1 MELTQL
7 QYFMVLAKTEH
18 MTRAAELLNITQ
30 PTLSKSIANLEAELG
45 VTLFDRIGH
54 QIVLNHD
61 GRVLRRHAQQVLADL
76 DLTRQIMHDLHTG
89 ERGNIAI
96 GSTMTFDPAS
106 PVRRYL
112 ADYFLHHPNVAQKVY
127 TSDLDRLTD
136 KLLARRFN
144 FILTIRIPDTPGI
157 VWTPLYESDLDI
169 LVPVS
174 HPLAEK
180 SALTLNDLC
189 GERLLCNVTVAEGL
203 DIVQNL
209 ATMTGRDP
217 DLLYD
222 GYDMELIASAVGH
235 GYGVGVVTSTAL
247 EEFRAVSGLAAA
259 EQPVRVLPLR
269 DEKLRRTVC
278 IGHRSDM
285 GFPSH
290 VRAFFDGLVKFC
302 RGQ

>member
-1 MELTQL
+1 M
-7 QYFMVLAKTEH
+7 
-18 MTRAAELLNITQ
+18 
-30 PTLSKSIANLEAELG
+30 
-45 VTLFDRIGH
+45 
-54 QIVLNHD
+54 
-61 GRVLRRHAQQVLADL
+61 
-76 DLTRQIMHDLHTG
+76 
-89 ERGNIAI
+89 
-96 GSTMTFDPAS
+96 
-106 PVRRYL
+106 
-112 ADYFLHHPNVAQKVY
+112 AQKVY

-144 FILTIRIPDTPGI
+144 FILSIRIPDTPGI
-157 VWTPLYESDLDI
+157 VWTPLYESNLDI
-169 LVPVS
+169 LVPES
-174 HPLAEK
+174 HPLAGK
-180 SALTLNDLC
+180 SALTLSDLC

-209 ATMTGRDP
+209 ATRTGRDP
-217 DLLYD
+217 ELLYD

-290 VRAFFDGLVKFC
+290 VRAFFDGAFRFLKKGGVLAFDISSRDKLTRMDGAFYGEE
-302 RGQ
+302 RDSVAYLWQNRMDPETRVLAMDLTFFVETEGGLYRRFEEHQLQRAHDVSELTAWLGESGFTDIRVYGDRTMSPPAEGEARIHFTAKKS